1 MKLVPNWLRHR
12 FEQSLA
18 PIAHGLIVT
27 RVHPNTLTT
36 VGFLIL
42 AASAAAFGTGFVRV
56 GGTLLLLSGVL
67 DMLDGKV
74 ARVGGRMSRF
84 GAFYDSTLDR
94 IGESAMFAGIA
105 IFFLRGGV
113 PSEWVVFAVLT
124 SMVAMAGGLIVSY
137 ARARAEGLMLE
148 CKVGLVQRAERILGL
163 GIPLLFFGAGREG
176 MLLLGIVSVLAVLS
190 VVTIIQRIHHV
201 YKLTRSV
208 TWESAAPGPMPAL
221 ANSLKKGR
229 SGD

>member
-1 MKLVPNWLRHR
+1 MKLIPNWLRHP

-18 PIAHGLIVT
+18 SIAHGLIVA

-36 VGFLIL
+36 FGFLIL

-56 GGTLLLLSGVL
+56 GGTLVLASGAL

-74 ARVGGRMSRF
+74 ARGGGKMSRF

-94 IGESAMFAGIA
+94 IGESAMFAGIT

-113 PSEWVVFAVLT
+113 PSEWVDFAVLT

-148 CKVGLVQRAERILGL
+148 CKVGFV
-163 GIPLLFFGAGREG
+163 
-176 MLLLGIVSVLAVLS
+176 
-190 VVTIIQRIHHV
+190 
-201 YKLTRSV
+201 
-208 TWESAAPGPMPAL
+208 
-221 ANSLKKGR
+221 
-229 SGD
+229 